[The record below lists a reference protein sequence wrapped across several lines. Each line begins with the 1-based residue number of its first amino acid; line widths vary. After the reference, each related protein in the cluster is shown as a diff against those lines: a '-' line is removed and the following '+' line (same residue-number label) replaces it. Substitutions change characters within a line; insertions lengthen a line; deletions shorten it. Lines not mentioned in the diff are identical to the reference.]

1 MNAHD
6 DIDDLVKLEFRDMV
20 ASHHRGIYNFCR
32 LFADTPDEVNE
43 LVHEVV
49 VALDRRFS
57 SCHATT
63 KRQQWHWMLRVMRS
77 VVVDNWRRRLLRRTV
92 PLSADLSVYDD
103 DAGRNDRET
112 LDELMS
118 HLDNDQDRE
127 ILHLLIQGYRYS
139 EISIEMR
146 ISEATVRQRVSRA
159 VKKMKTIKT
168 KIYG

>member
-1 MNAHD
+1 
-6 DIDDLVKLEFRDMV
+6 
-20 ASHHRGIYNFCR
+20 
-32 LFADTPDEVNE
+32 
-43 LVHEVV
+43 
-49 VALDRRFS
+49 
-57 SCHATT
+57 
-63 KRQQWHWMLRVMRS
+63 MLRVMRS

-118 HLDNDQDRE
+118 YLDNDQDRE

-139 EISIEMR
+139 EISIEMH